1 MILCVSLGS
10 LKKAYK
16 GSKKMSIGQKLG
28 QKKSCKKDVITLL
41 VKVIRPFA
49 NFAPRSCLGGL
60 ATWFIATGNRR
71 QNR

>member
-49 NFAPRSCLGGL
+49 NLKVIQNEIDGK
-60 ATWFIATGNRR
+60 IGNEGCNPS
-71 QNR
+71 Q

>member
-49 NFAPRSCLGGL
+49 NLKV
-60 ATWFIATGNRR
+60 I
-71 QNR
+71 QNEIDGKISNEGCNPSQ